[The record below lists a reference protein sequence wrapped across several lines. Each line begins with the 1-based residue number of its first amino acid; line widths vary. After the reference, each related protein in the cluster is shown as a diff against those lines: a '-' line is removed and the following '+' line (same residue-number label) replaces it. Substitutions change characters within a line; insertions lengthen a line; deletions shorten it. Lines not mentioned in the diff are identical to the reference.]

1 MLNGN
6 EALFDAKVTACSPG
20 NLSWAQLCSAFVTGH
35 AVVVVTLPCLS
46 IEPLASPSQH
56 LQEQALILTLIQA
69 GQEHLFNTWPS
80 PGTGDSD
87 KKRLVEQLK
96 ALDASYHGGITAY
109 ISNAKKLLQDSKE
122 GGCGVVVG
130 GSRVG
135 WRHQGGHD
143 GNEGNAVTSCLLH
156 S

>member
-1 MLNGN
+1 M
-6 EALFDAKVTACSPG
+6 
-20 NLSWAQLCSAFVTGH
+20 
-35 AVVVVTLPCLS
+35 VVVTLPRLS
-46 IEPLASPSQH
+46 IKPLASPSEH

-122 GGCGVVVG
+122 GGCGVKVAVG
-130 GSRVG
+130 RPGVG
-135 WRHQGGHD
+135 WQHEGGHL
-143 GNEGNAVTSCLLH
+143 GNGAVTSCLLH